1 MAKMDFGQLW
11 ALNAETLAPG
21 KGIPLHAHENMEI
34 ISIPLSG
41 TVRHQDSRGATHV
54 IAPGDIHVLSAGL
67 GVTHWEYNHS
77 PNEPAHYLQAW
88 IRPKLRMTPTRYAQG
103 TMDDRDGSFCLI
115 AAPAGRDS
123 VVEINQDAFVSLA
136 RFPRGTEMQYSK
148 YGTANGLQVFVIDG
162 RLKIGSEELA
172 GGNGLCLTGQESP
185 MLQVLA
191 PSRVLCIEVPL

>member
-1 MAKMDFGQLW
+1 VGKLAFGPLW

-41 TVRHQDSRGATHV
+41 TLRHQDSRGTTHI

-77 PNEPAHYLQAW
+77 PNESADYLQAW
-88 IRPKLRMTPTRYAQG
+88 ICPKLHMTPTRYAQG
-103 TMDDRDGSFCLI
+103 TMDDCNGGFCLI

-136 RFPRGTEMQYSK
+136 RLPRGTEMQYSK
-148 YGTANGLQVFVIDG
+148 YLKANGFHVFVIDG

-172 GGNGLCLTGQESP
+172 GGSGLSLTAEESP
-185 MLQVLA
+185 VLQVLA